1 MNGFFKGRIC
11 GTTTVGARGQVVI
24 PADVRKS
31 LNIKSGDRLIVLAR
45 TDRKAVG
52 LIPAEDFS
60 RFLNEASKF
69 ISKMEKKVPKK
80 RKARKKKR

>member
-24 PADVRKS
+24 PSDVRK
-31 LNIKSGDRLIVLAR
+31 LLGIKSGDRLIVLAKK
-45 TDRKAVG
+45 DRKTVG
-52 LIPAEDFS
+52 LVPVEDFS
-60 RFLNEASKF
+60 RFLENASEF

-80 RKARKKKR
+80 RKTRKRKR